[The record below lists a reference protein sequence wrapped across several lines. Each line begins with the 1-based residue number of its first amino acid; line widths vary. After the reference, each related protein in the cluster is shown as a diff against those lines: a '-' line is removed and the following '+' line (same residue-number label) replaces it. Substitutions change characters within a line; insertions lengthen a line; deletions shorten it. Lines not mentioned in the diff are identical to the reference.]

1 LIFVVDIL
9 CLGTIL
15 YLRQELLFSIALCL
29 LLSCYG
35 AGFSVIPAYLGDV
48 FGTREL
54 GALHGYTLTA
64 WAVAGMVG
72 PTIITYTSH
81 GSDYSKTLL
90 IFIIIDVISLLVS
103 FFVKTQIKLMK
114 KA

>member
-1 LIFVVDIL
+1 M
-9 CLGTIL
+9 
-15 YLRQELLFSIALCL
+15 
-29 LLSCYG
+29 
-35 AGFSVIPAYLGDV
+35 

-103 FFVKTQIKLMK
+103 FFVKTQIKHMK